1 MALADVAHGRILCVW
16 LVAQVGGAEAGI
28 VPRVRLLDAPDFED
42 REAGVANCYS
52 PWRVLDLR
60 QPAAGIVP
68 VVDERA
74 VGTYPVFFPGHV
86 KDAALRVADVII
98 RQHLR
103 RARRALFRPGVVR
116 QGAGAAIDF
125 LGEHVRPAKILPPVQ
140 QLLAR
145 PCVGISIRQEVTKIV
160 RVHRRSHPDL
170 PHVGQAGRLL
180 RLRLR
185 PGQRGQ
191 KQRGEDGNN
200 RDNDQQFDE
209 REAVG

>member
-1 MALADVAHGRILCVW
+1 MTKRTTLNPELFDIRASDSFRHSSSVIQIAFTNRSRGPNACEKTNGGSPCTQCSVTRLPPINRSLIVWPVGPHAEGGFLDVTRVAVTKGGVAAAAVALADVAPGRILCVS

-86 KDAALRVADVII
+86 
-98 RQHLR
+98 
-103 RARRALFRPGVVR
+103 
-116 QGAGAAIDF
+116 
-125 LGEHVRPAKILPPVQ
+125 
-140 QLLAR
+140 
-145 PCVGISIRQEVTKIV
+145 
-160 RVHRRSHPDL
+160 
-170 PHVGQAGRLL
+170 
-180 RLRLR
+180 
-185 PGQRGQ
+185 
-191 KQRGEDGNN
+191 
-200 RDNDQQFDE
+200 
-209 REAVG
+209 